1 MTKSLFIISLVCT
14 VVAGVC
20 TATALSPSWT
30 TGLHKSQP
38 RSATLNARN
47 NPVCVHAAPNP
58 NWAGRIDAQDCADA
72 LGRLWDRVLPYGYIQ
87 WTFWVCVAD

>member
-1 MTKSLFIISLVCT
+1 MNKSIFINSLLWIA
-14 VVAGVC
+14 VAGVSN
-20 TATALSPSWT
+20 ATALSSSWT
-30 TGLHKSQP
+30 TFLHKSQP
-38 RSATLNARN
+38 RSATLNAQD